1 MSHRPEAVRSS
12 LGPHRLAE
20 ACAHPGCP
28 VCGCLRDVAS
38 RHLGAILAEHVT
50 DPLSRARL
58 AEAWGFCATHAA
70 VLRKMPE
77 AALGTAIVYQG
88 LVEQACRWLDE
99 AARSVATSGGRRG
112 WRALVGRPR
121 RTRGEPRPRRERCPV
136 CVELV
141 AAEVCHLDDL
151 LAGLEDAE
159 LGPAYAASDGLCLP
173 HLELALARAGARP
186 GAVRLVALTR
196 EKLRALADDL
206 RRFVDKHDHRVR
218 PSFTERE
225 AAAWQRALA
234 LVAGRVEL
242 FGPQMERAAAG
253 DAVRRPRARRI
264 R

>member
-1 MSHRPEAVRSS
+1 MSGNGRR
-12 LGPHRLAE
+12 RLAE
-20 ACAHPGCP
+20 ACARPGCP
-28 VCGCLRDVAS
+28 VCGCLRDAAG
-38 RHLGAILAEHVT
+38 RHLSVILAEHVT

-58 AEAWGFCATHAA
+58 AEARGFCATHATA
-70 VLRKMPE
+70 LREMPE

-99 AARSVATSGGRRG
+99 AVRSVGRPDGRRG
-112 WRALVGRPR
+112 WRALVGRSR

-136 CVELV
+136 CVELI
-141 AAEVCHLDDL
+141 AAEACHLDAL
-151 LAGLEDAE
+151 LEGIEGAE
-159 LGPAYAASDGLCLP
+159 LGPAYTASDGLCLP

-186 GAVRLVALTR
+186 EAARLAVLTR
-196 EKLRALADDL
+196 EKLRALADEL

-225 AAAWQRALA
+225 AGAWQQALA

-242 FGPQMERAAAG
+242 FGPDMERAAAG
-253 DAVRRPRARRI
+253 DAVRRPRARRV